1 MHAISVLSRRDVLRT
16 GGAVIVSF
24 MFGAAL
30 PQRSRTQEPGAGAD
44 LGKPLDLKAVDS
56 FLAVHADGSV
66 TIYTSKVDVGTGLRL
81 AMSQMVAEEL
91 GIPVER
97 ISVVE
102 GDTAL
107 TPDQGGTGGSTGIPR
122 GAVEVRQAAATAR
135 QAFLTLGA
143 ERLGRPASELTLVDG
158 QVRPVTGGPGINLG
172 TLVGGKH
179 LAIQVD
185 PQAPLQDPTRYTVVG
200 KPLLRPDVPGKCT
213 GQHLYLQDFA
223 VPGML
228 HGRVIRPPAIGA
240 TLLTMDESSLHDI
253 PDVRVVR
260 MESFLGVVAPDEWAA
275 VRAARTLKATWSAWQ
290 GLPGSEGLDRSV
302 HEGAVERTET
312 LVSRGDPAAALPA
325 AVTQLAA
332 TYAWP
337 FQSHASLGPSCAVAD
352 VKPEGTTIW
361 TASQGPHALRRNL
374 AQIFG
379 MPEDTLRVIFL
390 DSSGSYGTNGGDD
403 AAADALLLSKT
414 VGRPVRVQWTREDE
428 HGWDPKGPPQV
439 LALRG
444 GLDADQRI
452 IGWETQ
458 MWLPANVPGH
468 RPFLAVDAAGM
479 PQAHGRSAGQIA
491 QNGDPPYAAANVHVR
506 VHWLKETPLRLSNLR
521 APGKIAN
528 VFAVESF
535 TDELAAAAGADPVA
549 FRVRGLT
556 DPRAVDVLQRATAMI
571 GWQARPSPNP
581 RPSQDHVLTG
591 RGVAYVRYKQ
601 SENYVAMAM
610 AVAVDPA
617 SGRISVQ
624 RVTCAH
630 DCGLVVNP
638 DGLRNQIEG
647 SILQT
652 LSRTL
657 HEEVQFDHARVTSV
671 DWVSYPILT
680 FPEVPALEVAL
691 LDRPT
696 LPPFGAGEASTA
708 PVAAALANA
717 IFDATGVR
725 LRAVPFT
732 PDRVKAALTAHRGRE
747 APARSTPD
755 ASRP

>member
-1 MHAISVLSRRDVLRT
+1 MHAIAVMSRRDVLRT
-16 GGAVIVSF
+16 GGALVVSF
-24 MFGAAL
+24 VFGAAL
-30 PQRSRTQEPGAGAD
+30 PQRSLGQEPGASRD
-44 LGKPLDLKAVDS
+44 LGKPLDLKEVDS

-91 GIPVER
+91 GVPVER

-135 QAFLTLGA
+135 QAFLKLGA
-143 ERLGRPASELTLVDG
+143 ERLGRPVAELTLADG
-158 QVRPVTGGPGINLG
+158 QVRPAAGGPGIDLG
-172 TLVGGKH
+172 ALVGEKR
-179 LAIQVD
+179 LALKVD
-185 PQAPLQDPTRYTVVG
+185 PQAPLQDPTHYTVVG

-213 GQHLYLQDFA
+213 GQHVYVQDFT
-223 VPGML
+223 VSGML
-228 HGRVIRPPAIGA
+228 HGRVIRPPAVGA
-240 TLLTMDESSLHDI
+240 TLLAVDESSLSGI

-260 MESFLGVVAPDEWAA
+260 IESFLGVVAPDEWAA
-275 VRAARTLKATWSAWQ
+275 VRAARTLKATWSPWQ
-290 GLPGSEGLDRSV
+290 GLPGSAGLDRYV
-302 HEGAVERTET
+302 REGTVERTEA

-325 AVTQLAA
+325 AATQLAA
-332 TYAWP
+332 TYTWP

-352 VKPEGTTIW
+352 VRPDGTTIW
-361 TASQGPHALRRNL
+361 TASQGPHNLRRNL
-374 AQIFG
+374 AKIFSL
-379 MPEDTLRVIFL
+379 PEDKLRVIFL
-390 DSSGSYGTNGGDD
+390 DASGSYGTNGSDD

-414 VGRPVRVQWTREDE
+414 VGRPVRVQWMRQDE

-439 LALRG
+439 LELRG

-452 IGWETQ
+452 TAWDTQ
-458 MWLPANVPGH
+458 MWLPVNVQGY

-479 PQAHGRSAGQIA
+479 TQAHGRSAGLTS
-491 QNGDPPYAAANVHVR
+491 QNGDPPYAASNVRVL

-549 FRVRGLT
+549 FRLRGLT
-556 DPRAVDVLQRATAMI
+556 DPRAIDVLKRATEMI

-581 RPSQDHVLTG
+581 RPAQDNVLTG
-591 RGVAYVRYKQ
+591 RGVAYARYKQ

-610 AVAVDPA
+610 EVAVDPA
-617 SGRISVQ
+617 SGKIGVR

-647 SILQT
+647 SIVQT
-652 LSRTL
+652 LSRAL
-657 HEEVQFDHARVTSV
+657 HEEVTFDHSRVTSV

-680 FPEVPALEVAL
+680 FPEVPAIEVAL

-717 IFDATGVR
+717 VFDATGVR

-732 PDRVKAALTAHRGRE
+732 PDRVKAALTARG
-747 APARSTPD
+747 TPD
-755 ASRP
+755 TVRQ

>member
-1 MHAISVLSRRDVLRT
+1 MHAIPVLSRRDLLRT
-16 GGAVIVSF
+16 GGALVVSF
-24 MFGAAL
+24 MCGASL
-30 PQRSRTQEPGAGAD
+30 PQRSLAQASGAGAD
-44 LGKPLDLKAVDS
+44 LGKPLDLKEVDS
-56 FLAVHADGSV
+56 FLAVHADGAV
-66 TIYTSKVDVGTGLRL
+66 TIYTSKVDVGTGLRT

-91 GIPVER
+91 GMSVER
-97 ISVVE
+97 IAVVE

-135 QAFLTLGA
+135 QTILKLGA
-143 ERLGRPASELTLVDG
+143 ERLGRPVAELTLADG
-158 QVRPVTGGPGINLG
+158 QVRPITGGPGIDMG
-172 TLVGGKH
+172 ALVGGKR
-179 LAIQVD
+179 LALKVD

-200 KPLLRPDVPGKCT
+200 KSLLRPDVAGKCT
-213 GQHLYLQDFA
+213 GQHLYLQDFT

-228 HGRVIRPPAIGA
+228 HGRVIRPPAVGA
-240 TLLTMDESSLHDI
+240 TLLAVDETSLGGI

-260 MESFLGVVAPDEWAA
+260 IESFLAVVAPDEWAA
-275 VRAARTLKATWSAWQ
+275 VRAARALKVTWSEWQ
-290 GLPGSEGLDRSV
+290 GLPGSAGLDRYVRES
-302 HEGAVERTET
+302 AVERTET
-312 LVSRGDPAAALPA
+312 LVNRGDPAAALPT

-332 TYAWP
+332 TYSWP

-352 VKPEGTTIW
+352 VRPEGTTIW
-361 TASQGPHALRRNL
+361 TASQGPHGLRRNL
-374 AQIFG
+374 AKIFG
-379 MPEDTLRVIFL
+379 IPEDKLRVIFL
-390 DSSGSYGTNGGDD
+390 DASGSYGTNGGDD

-439 LALRG
+439 LEVRG
-444 GLDADQRI
+444 GIDADQRI
-452 IGWETQ
+452 VAWETQ

-479 PQAHGRSAGQIA
+479 PQAHGRGAGQIA
-491 QNGDPPYAAANVHVR
+491 QNGDPPYAAANVQVL

-535 TDELAAAAGADPVA
+535 TDELAAVAGADPVA
-549 FRVRGLT
+549 FRLHGLT
-556 DPRAVDVLQRATAMI
+556 DPRAIDVLKRATEML

-581 RPSQDHVLTG
+581 QPVQDNMLTG
-591 RGVAYVRYKQ
+591 RGVAYTRYKH

-610 AVAVDPA
+610 DVAVDPA
-617 SGRISVQ
+617 SGRIGVR

-647 SILQT
+647 SIVQT

-657 HEEVQFDHARVTSV
+657 HEEVTFDRAHVTSV

-680 FPEVPALEVAL
+680 FPEVPAIEVAL
-691 LDRPT
+691 LDRPA

-717 IFDATGVR
+717 VFDATGVR

-732 PDRVKAALTAHRGRE
+732 PDRVKAALAARPGSA

-755 ASRP
+755 AVRQ